1 MDASRSSRY
10 LGKLQQKRKTALQI
24 DKPIT
29 AVCDSPHF
37 GPPPRSSEPLLH
49 TYTLWIPDVHKPPTL
64 LTVLSKQQAHG
75 RVPDEQHR
83 HQALLHRLRCTPLP
97 PPRHPAAN
105 MEPLRPP
112 AHPPGRRGG
121 RRRARRPSPGAHLRR
136 CPRPIAG
143 RLFERA
149 SQSAAPGPR
158 RLGRR
163 ARRLLG
169 CGARAEGIRAG
180 KALSWHG
187 GRPRR
192 MALLPAAGA
201 VSRAWVPGRGC
212 AAGRPGSWVELGHAL
227 EGCLTMPATPPRSD
241 RELGL
246 PAAEP
251 SHLQAE

>member
-1 MDASRSSRY
+1 MIPHTLGLRPGPRSRSFTLTPCGFLTFTSHPHSLRCC
-10 LGKLQQKRKTALQI
+10 QNS
-24 DKPIT
+24 KPT
-29 AVCDSPHF
+29 DGSPTNNTDTRLCF
-37 GPPPRSSEPLLH
+37 TGC
-49 TYTLWIPDVHKPPTL
+49 
-64 LTVLSKQQAHG
+64 G
-75 RVPDEQHR
+75 
-83 HQALLHRLRCTPLP
+83 ALLSRLPDTQLP
-97 PPRHPAAN
+97 GAN

-163 ARRLLG
+163 ARRLLR